1 MLETTYKC
9 PSQPHLSPALKNMLL
24 EFNQIYQLINSKG
37 PEEEQESKMSL
48 SEAHSRSASFLEREP
63 KNQSTTVEG

>member
-1 MLETTYKC
+1 
-9 PSQPHLSPALKNMLL
+9 MLL